1 MNKYKICFRCEGVLQ
16 FAELTSDQI
25 ANFIISEKYEIQ
37 SLADKMFEDDKQYFE
52 HHFVQEGKYY
62 IVTFSYDDVR
72 LLNIFCRPAG
82 KEDIDNEQLVA
93 KNVEYTPVSCEDED
107 GNVIWRLD
115 EEF

>member
-16 FAELTSDQI
+16 FTELTSDQI

-72 LLNIFCRPAG
+72 LLNIFCRPGG
-82 KEDIDNEQLVA
+82 KEDIDNEQIVA

>member
-16 FAELTSDQI
+16 FTELTSDQI

-72 LLNIFCRPAG
+72 LLNIFCRPGG
-82 KEDIDNEQLVA
+82 KEDIDNEQIVA

-107 GNVIWRLD
+107 GNVMWRLD

>member
-72 LLNIFCRPAG
+72 YLNIFCRPGG
-82 KEDIDNEQLVA
+82 KEDIDNEQIVT

-115 EEF
+115 DEF

>member
-1 MNKYKICFRCEGVLQ
+1 MNTYKICFRCEGVLQ

-72 LLNIFCRPAG
+72 LLNIFCRPGG
-82 KEDIDNEQLVA
+82 KEDIDNEQIVA

>member
-72 LLNIFCRPAG
+72 LLNIFCRSGG

-93 KNVEYTPVSCEDED
+93 KNVEYTPVSCEDEN

>member
-72 LLNIFCRPAG
+72 LLNIFCRPGG
-82 KEDIDNEQLVA
+82 KEDIDNEQPVA

>member
-72 LLNIFCRPAG
+72 LLNIFCRPGG
-82 KEDIDNEQLVA
+82 K
-93 KNVEYTPVSCEDED
+93 
-107 GNVIWRLD
+107 
-115 EEF
+115 

>member
-1 MNKYKICFRCEGVLQ
+1 
-16 FAELTSDQI
+16 
-25 ANFIISEKYEIQ
+25 
-37 SLADKMFEDDKQYFE
+37 MFEDDKQYFE

-62 IVTFSYDDVR
+62 IVTFSYDDVS
-72 LLNIFCRPAG
+72 LLNIFCRHGG

>member
-52 HHFVQEGKYY
+52 YHFVQEGKYY

-72 LLNIFCRPAG
+72 LLNIFYRPGG
-82 KEDIDNEQLVA
+82 KEDIDNEQIIA